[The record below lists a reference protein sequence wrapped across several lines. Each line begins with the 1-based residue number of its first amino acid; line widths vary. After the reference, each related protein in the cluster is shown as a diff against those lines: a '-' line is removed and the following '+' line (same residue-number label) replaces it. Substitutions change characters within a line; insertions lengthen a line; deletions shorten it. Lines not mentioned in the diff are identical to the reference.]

1 MDNSLYEMVLYI
13 GNHDRCIHHRG
24 LDICLDE
31 YNSLQLRHPR
41 SQGPLLQLRL
51 IEGIVH

>member
-1 MDNSLYEMVLYI
+1 MDNSLCEMGLYI
-13 GNHDRCIHHRG
+13 GTHDSCIHNRG

-31 YNSLQLRHPR
+31 YNSLQLRQPR

-51 IEGIVH
+51 VEGIVH